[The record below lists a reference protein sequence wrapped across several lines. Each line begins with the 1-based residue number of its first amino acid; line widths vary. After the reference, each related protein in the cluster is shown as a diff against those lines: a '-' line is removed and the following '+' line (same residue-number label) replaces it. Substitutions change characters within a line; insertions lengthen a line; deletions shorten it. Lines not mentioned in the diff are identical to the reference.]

1 MKYKGVLWWIVFTLL
16 CIWQLPQLLVALVML
31 PFIGKLKLVADRH
44 FNFCF
49 VGEKMSGG
57 ISLGPFAFISKNL
70 NNSQRRE
77 EYIAHE
83 LDGHTVD
90 SKIWGPLYL
99 FIVGIPSVMNA
110 ACDFTECYYDFYT
123 EKRAN
128 KFAGLTT
135 DENCR
140 LMFK

>member
-99 FIVGIPSVMNA
+99 FVVGIPSVMNA
-110 ACDFTECYYDFYT
+110 AFDFTECYYDFYT

-128 KFAGLTT
+128 KFANLRV

-140 LMFK
+140 LTFK

>member
-99 FIVGIPSVMNA
+99 FVVGIPSVMNA
-110 ACDFTECYYDFYT
+110 AFDFTECYYDFYT

-128 KFAGLTT
+128 KFANLKV